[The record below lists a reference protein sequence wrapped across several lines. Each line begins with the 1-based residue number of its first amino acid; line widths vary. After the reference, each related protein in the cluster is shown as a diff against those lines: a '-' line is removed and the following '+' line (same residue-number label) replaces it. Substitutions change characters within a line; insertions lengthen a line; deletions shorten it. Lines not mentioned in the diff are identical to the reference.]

1 MTKTI
6 LVTQRK
12 IVDSKTG
19 EIRDS
24 LDRKWLKFFE
34 KCDLLPILL
43 PSNLALT
50 KRIISKTKFDG
61 VLLTGGGNIISCGGD
76 DLEREEIESFLLSFV
91 IRRKLPLI
99 GVCRGMQKIQDSFG
113 IKIKK
118 LSGHVSLKKKIL
130 INNEVRYVNSFHD
143 FGTSENNDREFEV
156 FARSED
162 GVVKGL
168 RHRKHKILGIM
179 WHPERF
185 VKFRK
190 DDIVLFKGVFK

>member
-6 LVTQRK
+6 LVTQRR
-12 IVDSKTG
+12 IIDSKTD
-19 EIRDS
+19 EVRDS
-24 LDRKWLKFFE
+24 LDRNWLKFFE

-50 KRIISKTKFDG
+50 KKIISKTKFDG

-91 IRRKLPLI
+91 IRKKLPLI

-118 LSGHVSLKKKIL
+118 LSGHVSLKKKVL

-143 FGTSENNDREFEV
+143 FGTDENNDREFEV

-162 GVVKGL
+162 GVVKGF
-168 RHRKHKILGIM
+168 RHRKHKIFGIM

-185 VKFRK
+185 SKFSK
-190 DDIVLFKGVFK
+190 DDIVFFKEVFR